1 MSEVMYK
8 SLIYENKAILS
19 SSPFDNVSMENKKN
33 AELSTVAFQIIGT
46 AACILKERN
55 MHL

>member
-1 MSEVMYK
+1 MHK
-8 SLIYENKAILS
+8 SLLYENKAILS

-33 AELSTVAFQIIGT
+33 AKLSTIAFQIIGT
-46 AACILKERN
+46 AACIPKERN